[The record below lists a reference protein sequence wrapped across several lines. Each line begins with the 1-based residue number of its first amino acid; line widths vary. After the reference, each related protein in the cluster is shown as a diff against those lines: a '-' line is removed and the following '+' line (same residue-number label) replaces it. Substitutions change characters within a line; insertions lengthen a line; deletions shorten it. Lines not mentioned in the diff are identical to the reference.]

1 MLVLLAIK
9 VLVFIAGFLLVA
21 QTLLSAVRNFV
32 LPRSAPDVILGFVF
46 LGVGAL
52 LRLPVRLARSYG
64 ARDRIM
70 AFYAPFGVLAL
81 LPAWLFL
88 AHLGFSAMYWAT
100 GIESWADAFVLSGSS
115 LLTLGFAHDNTLLHM
130 SMSFVEATIGL
141 LLVALLIAY
150 LPTMYST
157 FSRRETAVTLM
168 DVRAGTPPSVA
179 EMVLRSHR
187 IGKLDNYT
195 GLWRDWEVLFSE
207 IEETHTSLPALVF
220 FRSPNPLRSWV
231 TAAGCVLDAAAFW
244 RSTLAVPHDPQAD
257 LCIRAGYLAL
267 RRIARFYEIDYN
279 PDPHFPTDPLSVSRA
294 EFDELCAILAAE
306 GVPLVADLDQA
317 WQDFG
322 GWRVNYD
329 RVLLALC
336 SLTMA
341 PPAPW
346 SSDRAPRFS
355 MPSRT
360 AWIGRSMGRA

>member
-1 MLVLLAIK
+1 MIVLKI
-9 VLVFIAGFLLVA
+9 LVFIGGFLLVA
-21 QTLLSAVRNFV
+21 QALLSAVRNFV
-32 LPRSAPDVILGFVF
+32 LPRSAPDLILGFVF
-46 LGVGAL
+46 LGVGNIM
-52 LRLPVRLARSYG
+52 RWRVRLARSYG
-64 ARDRIM
+64 VRDRIM
-70 AFYAPFGVLAL
+70 AFYAPFSVLAL
-81 LPAWLFL
+81 LPAWLFM
-88 AHLGFSAMYWAT
+88 AWVGFAAIYWAT
-100 GIESWADAFVLSGSS
+100 GIENGQDAFILSGSS
-115 LLTLGFAHDNTLLHM
+115 LLTLGFASDDTVFHM
-130 SMSFVEATIGL
+130 VMSFAEATIGL

-150 LPTMYST
+150 LPTMYAT

-187 IGKLDNYT
+187 IGKLDNYM

-231 TAAGCVLDAAAFW
+231 TAAGCVLDSAAFW
-244 RSTLAVPHDPQAD
+244 RSTLAVPRDPQAD

-267 RRIARFYEIDYN
+267 RRVARFYEIDYN
-279 PDPHFPTDPLSVSRA
+279 PDARFPDDPISVTRA

-317 WQDFG
+317 WQDFA

-355 MPSRT
+355 MPSIT